1 MLNKITEDVQAL
13 YDNEDY
19 RKVAYK
25 AANRFKS
32 ILDKDEIYS
41 CVLVGLWKASK
52 RFDADQ
58 DVKFTTYLH
67 NGVRMECITMAKKN
81 SKAKRLR
88 QANTLSFQE
97 EYQDDQGMYEL
108 LDLINEVD
116 DDGFIY
122 DKYIN
127 NMTIKE
133 IASQQSLSI
142 ETVRIRLKKTKENIR
157 RKYLECV

>member
-25 AANRFKS
+25 AANKFKN
-32 ILDKDEIYS
+32 ILDKDERYS
-41 CVLVGLWKASK
+41 CVLVGLWKASQ
-52 RFDADQ
+52 RYDASQ
-58 DVKFTTYLH
+58 NVKFTTYLH

-81 SKAKRLR
+81 AKGKKLR
-88 QANTLSFQE
+88 QANTLSLKPETQN
-97 EYQDDQGMYEL
+97 DQAMYDL
-108 LDLINEVD
+108 LDLIDEED
-116 DDGFIY
+116 QTGIIY

-133 IASQQSLSI
+133 ISQEQNISI
-142 ETVRIRLKKTKENIR
+142 ETVRVRLKKTKENIQ